1 MPQEILQRLP
11 IAFTWVKAGNKQLV
25 NLLPNFQK
33 EVMTGS
39 QSLKEGYL
47 ERGGELFQGVQFL
60 PKKIKI

>member
-1 MPQEILQRLP
+1 MGGGGGGMGGL
-11 IAFTWVKAGNKQLV
+11 

-47 ERGGELFQGVQFL
+47 ERGVNFFRKCSFYI
-60 PKKIKI
+60 KKYNLK